1 MNKTLNRIM
10 AINHIAGILLVGI
23 GVLGT
28 NTEYKN
34 LAKFLIV
41 LGAFLCLLFHFVSY
55 KEKIKKNFTN
65 DRIAFLRFAM
75 IVIMIG
81 FVFLWLLFG
90 V

>member
-1 MNKTLNRIM
+1 M